1 MSYSIGAAGTYKLYV
16 GLRQQSASLPGSPFT
31 LHVKPGP
38 AHAPTTM
45 MPSEQLPLSSV
56 AGSRG
61 SFVLRLCDNMGN
73 LCVEGGADIKVRI
86 TPEETAPVPQISDL
100 RNGSYEI
107 SWKGKVAGEYSLLV
121 TINDAPVRG
130 SPTAVTVL
138 SAAPDVARCEVLW
151 KGKTGVGGLR
161 SAACGEMMRL
171 EIICRDSF
179 GNSAVPTAHS
189 SLQFGHSLGTHVAP
203 VSAHSSLQFGLGL
216 VETPSNEGKKPLKI
230 KGETEAHTDADPN
243 KKAPSLMKQ
252 VHLIASD
259 CI

>member
-179 GNSAVPTAHS
+179 GNSAVPSAHS

-230 KGETEAHTDADPN
+230 KGEAEAHTDADPN

-252 VHLIASD
+252 VRATECH
-259 CI
+259 